1 MMASVKKFLFIS
13 FFNHYSLRGID
24 FFVSREYMI
33 LSTFVV
39 TELQREWESGKKML
53 VFKVIITSES
63 HSPKSDVRV
72 NN

>member
-33 LSTFVV
+33 LSTSVV
-39 TELQREWESGKKML
+39 TELGGE
-53 VFKVIITSES
+53 
-63 HSPKSDVRV
+63 
-72 NN
+72 

>member
-1 MMASVKKFLFIS
+1 MMASVKKFLLIS

>member
-1 MMASVKKFLFIS
+1 MMASGKTFLFY
-13 FFNHYSLRGID
+13 FFFYHYSLRGID

-63 HSPKSDVRV
+63 HSPKSDIGV

>member
-1 MMASVKKFLFIS
+1 MMASVKKFLLIS

-53 VFKVIITSES
+53 VFKVINTFGS
-63 HSPKSDVRV
+63 HSPSLI
-72 NN
+72 

>member
-1 MMASVKKFLFIS
+1 
-13 FFNHYSLRGID
+13 
-24 FFVSREYMI
+24 MI

-53 VFKVIITSES
+53 VFKVISTSES
-63 HSPKSDVRV
+63 HSPKSDIGV

>member
-1 MMASVKKFLFIS
+1 MASVKKFLFIS
-13 FFNHYSLRGID
+13 VFYHYSLRGID

-39 TELQREWESGKKML
+39 TELRREWESGRKML
-53 VFKVIITSES
+53 VFQVIITSES
-63 HSPKSDVRV
+63 DSPKSDIGV